1 MQLIDGK
8 LTLSGYP
15 SGARIVDFKSSSTE
29 RLQRLRNGAMLL
41 QRAKHLMDTL
51 GEPKASQDMHILE
64 AIAIAVSGY
73 YFACFA
79 QGSMSPS
86 LNPKGVFKGMPEALA
101 RHEDWKKIRD
111 KRFHHPASVGQ
122 ASTSGVVTDS
132 TGNYLDF
139 QIVFMDFPIGQLKD
153 WMQLLYQLICVAS
166 AYIES
171 ASEKCVASIR
181 SEFSKTSRIEIES
194 LPEPY
199 FEKPNY

>member
-1 MQLIDGK
+1 
-8 LTLSGYP
+8 
-15 SGARIVDFKSSSTE
+15 
-29 RLQRLRNGAMLL
+29 
-41 QRAKHLMDTL
+41 MDAL
-51 GEPKASQDMHILE
+51 GEPRSLQDTDILE

-111 KRFHHPASVGQ
+111 KRFHHPASVGR

-139 QIVFMDFPIGQLKD
+139 QVLFIDVPIGQLKG
-153 WMQLLYQLICVAS
+153 WMQILYQLICAAS

-171 ASEKCVASIR
+171 ASEKCLASIR
-181 SEFSKTSRIEIES
+181 SEFSKISRTEVES
-194 LPEPY
+194 LPEPF
-199 FEKPNY
+199 FEKPEY